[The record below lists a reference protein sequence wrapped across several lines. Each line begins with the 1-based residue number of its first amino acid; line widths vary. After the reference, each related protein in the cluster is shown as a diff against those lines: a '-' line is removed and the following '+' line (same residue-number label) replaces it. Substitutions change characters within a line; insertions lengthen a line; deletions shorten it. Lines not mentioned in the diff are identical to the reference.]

1 MGFIDGSV
9 VAVAIPQ
16 MRDSLSASFSQAQ
29 WIANAYVLFLA
40 ALIMIGGAAGD
51 RFGMRRT
58 FGVGVAAFTLFSLF
72 CAIAWSANSLIG
84 FRALQGAG
92 AAIMIPGSMAL
103 IALNFP
109 KEERGRALGIWIAA
123 SSIATSI
130 GPLLGG
136 VLLTYGGPQAW
147 RWIFAINLPVGLFVL
162 VILFRNVPSAR
173 LRDTGQHLDV
183 VGAVLIALT
192 LGMLAAGLTY
202 FGEGDD
208 AVTGLTLAIVGLL
221 FLFAA
226 IWWENRSPDPMI
238 DPAFFRLPA
247 FAGVNVLTFL
257 VWGGFGAIVFF
268 LPMVMIIAWNLPPTY
283 AGSMFLPF
291 SILIAL
297 LSPLSGRLTD
307 RYGARIWLT
316 LGPFIAMIGHLV
328 LAWAVAK
335 QDFWFG
341 VLPAITL
348 IGIGFGLCASPV
360 SVAAVSALDD
370 EHSGAASGIN
380 NMFARMSNL
389 FAIAGLGAGVTFA
402 YNLIIRGSFLPADI
416 QNLMV
421 EAGFGERL
429 TGGLYQV
436 QTMELHV
443 AAMNHAMIALL
454 LVTAAMSL
462 VGALLGWFTQPKKV
476 S

>member
-16 MRDSLSASFSQAQ
+16 MRDALDASFSQAQ
-29 WIANAYVLFLA
+29 WIANSYVLFLA

-58 FGVGVAAFTLFSLF
+58 FGVGVAAFTGFSML
-72 CAIAWSANSLIG
+72 CALAWSADSLIG
-84 FRALQGAG
+84 FRALQGGG
-92 AAIMIPGSMAL
+92 AAMMIPGSMAL

-109 KEERGRALGIWIAA
+109 KGERGRALGIWIAA
-123 SSIATSI
+123 SSVTTAL

-147 RWIFAINLPVGLFVL
+147 RWIFAINLPVGLLVL
-162 VILFRNVPSAR
+162 AVLFRQVPPSL
-173 LRDTGQHLDV
+173 LRDRSRHLDV
-183 VGAVLIALT
+183 TGAVLIALT
-192 LGMLAAGLTY
+192 LGTLATGLTY
-202 FGEGDD
+202 LGESND
-208 AVTGLTLAIVGLL
+208 AAIGLTLSAVGVALL
-221 FLFAA
+221 CATV
-226 IWWENRSPDPMI
+226 WWESRSTDPMI

-268 LPMVMIIAWNLPPTY
+268 LPMLIIVAWHLPPTY
-283 AGSMFLPF
+283 AGSIFIPF
-291 SILIAL
+291 SVLIAI
-297 LSPLSGRLTD
+297 LSPLSGKLTD
-307 RYGARIWLT
+307 RYGARVWLT
-316 LGPFIAMIGHLV
+316 VGPLVSVFGHLA
-328 LAWAVAK
+328 LALAVAK

-341 VLPAITL
+341 VLPSIVL

-370 EHSGAASGIN
+370 EHAGAASGIN
-380 NMFARMSNL
+380 NMFARMSGL
-389 FAIAGLGAGVTFA
+389 FAVAGLGAGVAFA
-402 YNLIIRGSFLPADI
+402 YNLIIRRSALHPDTQEMMI
-416 QNLMV
+416 

-436 QTMELHV
+436 QTMELHN

-454 LVTAAMSL
+454 LFTAAMSL
-462 VGALLGWFTQPKKV
+462 VGALLGWFTQPRKV